1 MSSKKQDKK
10 LKQYI
15 LYLASPIKNIGNPL
29 FFEGHIIDS
38 LKSEITGMYKYRFKI
53 LPNTINKVII
63 PLYTYNDA
71 PFLIICDTNLYGY
84 STSSTLTRGSKKYI
98 YNPSYP
104 ITTKQPYKQ
113 LKEHYSQF
121 LANKL
126 TETL

>member
-15 LYLASPIKNIGNPL
+15 LYLATPLKNMGNSL
-29 FFEGHIIDS
+29 FYEGYSIDF

-53 LPNTINKVII
+53 LPNAVNAITIPIYAYDN
-63 PLYTYNDA
+63 A
-71 PFLIICDTNLYGY
+71 PFLIVCDTSLYGC